1 MRILSF
7 ARILFSLRKLPN
19 PHNQQNLENFYKYG
33 SCYYFKPEACANF
46 YICKPEDLLHFTG
59 SRSEPFSGIRIIF
72 SRDAPAIWLLWKP
85 FNRLS
90 GIRLFLCLLNYGT
103 VWFCLQQEVS
113 GLCIKGPAIHP
124 TGYPTFFIRSNLY
137 GYWYPVPVFIAVMC
151 ILICILGDLPD
162 PDPKMAK
169 IRRKSVK
176 NNNLWVIY
184 IFRFIS
190 SNQIL

>member
-59 SRSEPFSGIRIIF
+59 SRSEPFSGIQIIF

-90 GIRLFLCLLNYGT
+90 GIRLFLCLLNYSMILFT
-103 VWFCLQQEVS
+103 
-113 GLCIKGPAIHP
+113 
-124 TGYPTFFIRSNLY
+124 TGGFWPLYKRACYTSDWISDFFYQVEFIRL
-137 GYWYPVPVFIAVMC
+137 
-151 ILICILGDLPD
+151 LISGTGIYRSDVYSDLHSGRP
-162 PDPKMAK
+162 PGSGSENGENTPKK
-169 IRRKSVK
+169 GQK
-176 NNNLWVIY
+176 
-184 IFRFIS
+184 
-190 SNQIL
+190 